1 MGQSIRAY
9 YKNARL
15 IKILKSMKMNSGKN
29 LYDYFH
35 RKINLSQSHL
45 KFQALKKVIEQH
57 CINKKYIQLKIKEN
71 NKTE

>member
-1 MGQSIRAY
+1 
-9 YKNARL
+9 
-15 IKILKSMKMNSGKN
+15 MKMNSGKN

-45 KFQALKKVIEQH
+45 KFQALKKVIEHH
-57 CINKKYIQLKIKEN
+57 CMNKKYIQLKIKEN